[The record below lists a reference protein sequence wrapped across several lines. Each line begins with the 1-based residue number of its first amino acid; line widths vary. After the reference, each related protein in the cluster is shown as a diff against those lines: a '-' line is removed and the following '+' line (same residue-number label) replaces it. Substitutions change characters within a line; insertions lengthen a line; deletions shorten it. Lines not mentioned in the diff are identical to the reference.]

1 MLVTIVGAILALAGG
16 VWSLR
21 ARRYRAAFRIPA
33 RRNDQCVC
41 RGSHRTFP
49 VSVRPHGLELA
60 VPLGPG
66 DTALLAIDV
75 SATAAGRMLDPFIEV
90 EHDRVSYR
98 QYFERGVGG
107 TRYLNLSPAVQRSGA
122 SSARRIVLRGGH
134 IRWKADASLMVF
146 ESPAIGGGDTLI
158 VAPHPDDSEIG
169 AFGLYSTC
177 RSWIVTVSA
186 GERSPTDLAPIVAG
200 AEEQTRWRALLR
212 VFDSL
217 AASELGG
224 VPRERRLSLVFPDAR
239 LKQMHDNPAEAFRLG
254 CEDSLPRQALRSGN
268 PVPEL
273 RHAAADCKWGD
284 LVAELRWMLDTVRPR
299 TVLCTHPLV
308 DPHLDHVFTSIA
320 LAEALRGGAH
330 APDLFLLYVVHANEA
345 PLYPFGSAAS
355 VVSLPPWE
363 HKEWI
368 ADSIY
373 SHALSEDTQRAKF
386 FAVEAAH
393 DLRVYSASG
402 PRSLRQLTTVLWR
415 ELAAFVSGMG
425 LRPTDFLRRA
435 PRPNELYYVVSAP
448 GFLELAQ
455 RALAATNSRGHCPLR
470 PPNGGQ

>member
-1 MLVTIVGAILALAGG
+1 MLVSILGAIPALAWGL
-16 VWSLR
+16 WLLR
-21 ARRYRAAFRIPA
+21 ARRYRAVFRIPA

-41 RGSHRTFP
+41 RDSQRTFP
-49 VSVRPHGLELA
+49 VSLRPHGLEPA
-60 VPLGPG
+60 VTLGPG
-66 DTALLAIDV
+66 HTVLLAIDV

-90 EHDRVSYR
+90 GHDRVSYR
-98 QYFERGVGG
+98 QYFERGVRGI
-107 TRYLNLSPAVQRSGA
+107 RYLNLSPAVQRSGA
-122 SSARRIVLRGGH
+122 GSLRRIALRGRH
-134 IRWKADASLMVF
+134 IRWKADASLVVF
-146 ESPAIGGGDTLI
+146 DSPAIGDGDTLV
-158 VAPHPDDSEIG
+158 VAPHPDDAEIG

-177 RSWIVTVSA
+177 RSWIVTVSG
-186 GERSPTDLAPIVAG
+186 GERSPTDLSPIVTR

-217 AASELGG
+217 ATPELGG
-224 VPRERRLSLVFPDAR
+224 VPRERRLNLVFPDAQ
-239 LKQMHDNPAEAFRLG
+239 LKQMHDNPMQGFKLG
-254 CEDSLPRQALRSGN
+254 CEDSLPRRTLRSRN
-268 PVPEL
+268 PAPEL
-273 RHAAADCKWGD
+273 RHAAADCKWSD

-330 APDLFLLYVVHANEA
+330 EPDLFLLYVVHANEA

-373 SHALSEDTQRAKF
+373 SHSLSEDTRRAKF

-393 DLRVYSASG
+393 DLRVYSDSS
-402 PRSLRQLTTVLWR
+402 PRSLLQLTTVLWR
-415 ELAAFVSGMG
+415 ELSAFVTGMG
-425 LRPTDFLRRA
+425 QYPTHFLRRA
-435 PRPNELYYVVSAP
+435 PRPNELYYVVSAQ
-448 GFLELAQ
+448 GFIELAQ
-455 RALAATNSRGHCPLR
+455 RALSAQARAFKDPR
-470 PPNGGQ
+470 

>member
-1 MLVTIVGAILALAGG
+1 MLVSILGGILALAWG
-16 VWSLR
+16 VWSWR

-41 RGSHRTFP
+41 RGPHRTFP
-49 VSVRPHGLELA
+49 VSVLPHGLELA

-66 DTALLAIDV
+66 HTALLAIDV
-75 SATAAGRMLDPFIEV
+75 SATAAGGMLDPFIEV

-98 QYFERGVGG
+98 QYFERGVHG
-107 TRYLNLSPAVQRSGA
+107 TRYLNLSPAVQQSGA
-122 SSARRIVLRGGH
+122 SSLRRIALRGRH
-134 IRWKADASLMVF
+134 IRWKADASLLVF
-146 ESPAIGGGDTLI
+146 DFPAIGGGDTLI

-186 GERSPTDLAPIVAG
+186 GERSPTDLSPIVTR

-217 AASELGG
+217 AAPELGG
-224 VPRERRLSLVFPDAR
+224 VPRERRLNLVFPDAQ
-239 LKQMHDNPAEAFRLG
+239 LKQMHDNPMQAFRLG
-254 CEDSLPRQALRSGN
+254 CEDSLPRRALRSRN

-273 RHAAADCKWGD
+273 QDAPADCRWGN
-284 LVAELRWMLDTVRPR
+284 LVAELRWILDTVRPR
-299 TVLCTHPLV
+299 TVACTHPLV
-308 DPHLDHVFTSIA
+308 DPHLDHVFTCMA

-330 APDLFLLYVVHANEA
+330 QPDLFLLYVVHANEV

-355 VVSLPPWE
+355 VVSVPPWE
-363 HKEWI
+363 NKEWI

-373 SHALSEDTQRAKF
+373 SHSLSEDTQRAKF

-393 DLRVYSASG
+393 DLRLYSDAG
-402 PRSLRQLTTVLWR
+402 PRSLRQLTTVLRR
-415 ELAAFVSGMG
+415 ELSAFVSGMG
-425 LRPTDFLRRA
+425 LLPTDFLRRA
-435 PRPNELYYVVSAP
+435 PRPNEIYYVVSP
-448 GFLELAQ
+448 QGFRELAQ
-455 RALAATNSRGHCPLR
+455 RALSAQ
-470 PPNGGQ
+470 PPVFTDPR